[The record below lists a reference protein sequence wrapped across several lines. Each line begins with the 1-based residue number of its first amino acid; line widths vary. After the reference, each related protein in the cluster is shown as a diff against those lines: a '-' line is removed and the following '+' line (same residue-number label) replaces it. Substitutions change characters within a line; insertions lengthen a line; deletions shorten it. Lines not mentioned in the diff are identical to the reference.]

1 MAGIASYTLEILSR
15 NEVEELERLERL
27 AELLDS
33 RFRVPGTDMRFGLDP
48 LLGLVPVLGDAVAAI
63 ISIFIVLRLANLGV
77 SRFTQA
83 RMLLNIVLDF
93 GIGSVPVIGDILDV
107 AYKVN
112 IKNIALARRNLGV
125 TRR

>member
-125 TRR
+125 KRR

>member
-15 NEVEELERLERL
+15 NEAEELERLERL